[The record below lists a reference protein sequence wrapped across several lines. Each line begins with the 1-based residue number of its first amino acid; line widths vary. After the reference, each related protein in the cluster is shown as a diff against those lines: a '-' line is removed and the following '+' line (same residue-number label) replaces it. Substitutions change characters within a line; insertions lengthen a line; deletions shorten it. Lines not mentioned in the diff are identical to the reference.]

1 MIYAMHA
8 PKVFIS
14 YSHSDATWARQF
26 ADALKA
32 QGVEVWMDVL
42 NIRAGE
48 RIQEKLER
56 ALKEADFLVSL
67 LTPESAK
74 SPNLFFELGAAVA
87 MGKVVVPIVS
97 RGEEAAHVPA
107 HLQARRQLTRST
119 PKETA
124 RELVEEF
131 HLLEAVA

>member
-1 MIYAMHA
+1 MIQAMHT

-32 QGVEVWMDVL
+32 QGVEVWMDAL

-56 ALKEADFLVSL
+56 ALKESDFLVSL

-97 RGEEAAHVPA
+97 RGTDAAHVPA
-107 HLQARRQLTRST
+107 HLQARRQLIRTT

-124 RELVEEF
+124 RELVEELN
-131 HLLEAVA
+131 LLEAAA